1 MPSRAIASGGAA
13 LPGCPTGASGT
24 EGAEASPSASSGGSA
39 GAPAWSR
46 VNLGFVSAYILVHG
60 GEAAIV
66 DTGVEGSGDA
76 IAAAL
81 TGIGLDWPAV
91 AHVILTHNHGDHAGS
106 AADVLDRAPDAMGY
120 AGAEDIAGITV
131 PRALTPVQDG
141 DTVFDLKVI
150 TAPGHTA
157 GSIAVLDPAA
167 GGILVAGDAMGTS
180 GGAPSLPGAQ
190 FTADMDQAKA
200 SIVKLGG
207 LHVRDAARRA
217 TASRSR
223 PARRRSSRRS
233 ARAASHHARG
243 RAAARAGGTTC
254 RSSWARAAT
263 PTTTRRARGSRAS
276 SGRQAS
282 STSGCVRPND
292 RTASRTGETSA
303 PAAVSL

>member
-1 MPSRAIASGGAA
+1 VNLSRTLDRRTFVVDLGRGSLALAVLGIAGCAPAATGSAAPSRSLAS
-13 LPGCPTGASGT
+13 TGASASASPDATASADAG
-24 EGAEASPSASSGGSA
+24 ASPSAGASTS
-39 GAPAWSR
+39 APAWSR

-106 AADVLDRAPDAMGY
+106 AADVLDRAADATGY

-141 DTVFDLKVI
+141 DTVFDLQVI

-167 GGILVAGDAMGTS
+167 GGILVVGDALGTS

-190 FTADMDQAKA
+190 FTADMEQAKA
-200 SIVKLGG
+200 SIVKLGSLAFETLLVG
-207 LHVRDAARRA
+207 HGEPIE
-217 TASRSR
+217 S
-223 PARRRSSRRS
+223 
-233 ARAASHHARG
+233 G
-243 RAAARAGGTTC
+243 AAALVAELGAGG
-254 RSSWARAAT
+254 
-263 PTTTRRARGSRAS
+263 
-276 SGRQAS
+276 
-282 STSGCVRPND
+282 
-292 RTASRTGETSA
+292 
-303 PAAVSL
+303 

>member
-1 MPSRAIASGGAA
+1 MNLSRTLDRRTFVVDLGRGSLALAVLGIAGCAPAATGSAAPSRSLAASGGAS
-13 LPGCPTGASGT
+13 PDAS
-24 EGAEASPSASSGGSA
+24 ASASPAASASAAASESAGA
-39 GAPAWSR
+39 GAPAWAR

-106 AADVLDRAPDAMGY
+106 AADVLDRAADATGY

-141 DTVFDLKVI
+141 DTVFDLQVI

-167 GGILVAGDAMGTS
+167 GGILVVGDAMGTS
-180 GGAPSLPGAQ
+180 GGTPSFPGAQ
-190 FTADMDQAKA
+190 FTADMDEAKA
-200 SIVKLGG
+200 SVVKLGNLAFETLLVG
-207 LHVRDAARRA
+207 HGEPIE
-217 TASRSR
+217 S
-223 PARRRSSRRS
+223 
-233 ARAASHHARG
+233 G
-243 RAAARAGGTTC
+243 AAALVAALGAGG
-254 RSSWARAAT
+254 
-263 PTTTRRARGSRAS
+263 
-276 SGRQAS
+276 
-282 STSGCVRPND
+282 
-292 RTASRTGETSA
+292 
-303 PAAVSL
+303 